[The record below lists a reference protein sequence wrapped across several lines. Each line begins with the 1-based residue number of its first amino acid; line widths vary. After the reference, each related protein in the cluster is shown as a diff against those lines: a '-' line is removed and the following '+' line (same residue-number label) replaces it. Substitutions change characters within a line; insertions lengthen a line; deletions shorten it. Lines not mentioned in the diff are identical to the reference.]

1 MRTPYDLIARLSQA
15 RGSQEGAIRSGGG
28 GCVVYAV
35 RPHRPPP
42 KSGMVW
48 RVARLV
54 RTPYYV
60 PHRPPLPRGSQEGA
74 IRRAGA
80 PGMCRVRST
89 SPSPPS
95 QEWHGVASGEACGVY
110 VRVRGVWGACRTRL
124 ALHRAEQKETT
135 DSLFPLFY

>member
-1 MRTPYDLIARLSQA
+1 LRTPYDLIARLSQA

-74 IRRAGA
+74 IKSGGAGDVSCTQYVPIAPLPRVAWCGEWRGLWCLRA
-80 PGMCRVRST
+80 C
-89 SPSPPS
+89 
-95 QEWHGVASGEACGVY
+95 
-110 VRVRGVWGACRTRL
+110 VWGVGGVPNEASST
-124 ALHRAEQKETT
+124 
-135 DSLFPLFY
+135 

>member
-1 MRTPYDLIARLSQA
+1 MPYDLIARLSQA

-54 RTPYYV
+54 V
-60 PHRPPLPRGSQEGA
+60 
-74 IRRAGA
+74 
-80 PGMCRVRST
+80 ST
-89 SPSPPS
+89 CVCV
-95 QEWHGVASGEACGVY
+95 GCG
-110 VRVRGVWGACRTRL
+110 G
-124 ALHRAEQKETT
+124 RAERG
-135 DSLFPLFY
+135 